1 MVDDYDES
9 GRVKRMSPKRKKK
22 LIFASLVCS
31 AFVCFTL
38 PIVFKTDNAAAAA
51 FEINGVSYSETYGI
65 GYQFTLSGVTANI
78 GAVEIKTTA
87 LLKKDGGVLAQT
99 DTLETIKYDLVESGE
114 YELVQYAFYD
124 GKYYAKSYFFTVDNR
139 PFFDFSQIKTE
150 YRLGENID
158 LNVTAYIGGK
168 AIFANVT
175 LSDTYGKIECENS
188 YTFLSLGK
196 YVINAEVEN
205 NGTSYSDS
213 KTVTV
218 KNESYADLFRVKSG
232 GGTVTSNYD
241 MPAGKRNAGNGVY
254 LDCSSGTIYSFA
266 NVVNVNELNKNTPL
280 ITWAPILNDVY
291 KGINH
296 FYIRMTDKYDA
307 NNAVT
312 VDFFSHGDSS
322 MGYIHINRG
331 GLSLGL
337 NDNGKPATSYNTSIA
352 YSGTMLSR
360 YKDTYH
366 AQGWLSCSF
375 SPEEKA
381 FYVKTD
387 NTERLKQVLDLDN
400 ADHVG
405 VANIWNG
412 FTTGEVY
419 IDIEVQG
426 YDKNGIIISEFFGTD
441 LSGSEIIDTAAPSI
455 SVENENGELPIGFT
469 GKKYVIPNPL
479 GVNDFIE
486 GAISVEDIE
495 IQVARM
501 SGAKIIDYTDVLEN
515 GTFTPDKA
523 GIYRVVYFCAD
534 SKGNESLAMY
544 TFEVLDG
551 DVLEAFCDLPETINV
566 GSHYILPDVKVKGL
580 SKIVSSFVQYY
591 YNGTL
596 LENVAKESILIDK
609 KGTLSVKYKF
619 VDYIGNE
626 VSGEKNANCI
636 VSDAAVLNIVGVP
649 YTAIKGQ
656 TLYLSDFEAFN
667 YNYSKDNAN
676 FTPERTIKVNGTK
689 LGSDLSYNVT
699 EEVGS
704 ELTVEYSAG
713 GSTLVKKIK
722 VISPK
727 YIADYFLTDA
737 EKSGTAEG
745 VQFRLDDDIQVQT
758 ANPMY
763 VTDSNGFEI
772 KFSVNDGASGCV
784 IFKMSAFYNENKTL
798 VMCVDLA
805 KNVLRLNNDPT
816 EYPITRSGNI
826 VTILYRDS
834 QKQIASVA
842 TIKNF
847 LNGTQFDTMENMADF
862 SLETSGFSS
871 GDTLTLCSLGGM
883 SLAQTYSNGEANE
896 YRDNAVPTLVY
907 ESKNLISNG
916 VLLAPATK
924 AWKFLSGMTKVTV
937 TVYSPDG
944 NRLINNQPTVKDY
957 YVAVDKFGSYSIEFK
972 VNYGNGAV
980 KKISLS
986 ATYLDETP
994 ITFEFSENLPT
1005 TKQVGEVLRM
1015 PEVKVLT
1022 ANNVKYYFC
1031 VTDTSG
1037 KSVILGEKDVITLSR
1052 LGNYKITFVIFND
1065 SQIETKAFVVSVREK

>member
-1 MVDDYDES
+1 
-9 GRVKRMSPKRKKK
+9 MSLKRKKK
-22 LIFASLVCS
+22 LIFASLICS
-31 AFVCFTL
+31 AVVCFTL
-38 PIVFKTDNAAAAA
+38 PIVCKTDNAAAAA
-51 FEINGVSYSETYGI
+51 FEINGVSYSETYGV

-99 DTLETIKYDLVESGE
+99 DTSETIKYDLVESGE

-175 LSDTYGKIECENS
+175 LSDAYGKIECENS

-241 MPAGKRNAGNGVY
+241 MPAGKRDAGNGVY

-266 NVVNVNELNKNTPL
+266 NVVNINELNKNTPL

-455 SVENENGELPIGFT
+455 SVENQNGELPVGFT
-469 GKKYVIPNPL
+469 GKEYIVPKPIGLNDFVEGTIAVEDVEVQIAKIDGVKYV
-479 GVNDFIE
+479 
-486 GAISVEDIE
+486 
-495 IQVARM
+495 
-501 SGAKIIDYTDVLEN
+501 DYTDALEN
-515 GTFTPDKA
+515 GVFIPDVA
-523 GIYRVVYFCAD
+523 GTYRISYFCAD
-534 SKGNESLAMY
+534 SKGNEALAMY

-551 DVLEAFCDLPETINV
+551 DTPEVSCDVPGTINV
-566 GSHYILPDVKVKGL
+566 GSHYILPEVKVKGL
-580 SKIVSSFVQYY
+580 SKIVFSSVQYY
-591 YNGTL
+591 YNGIL
-596 LENVAKESILIDK
+596 LENEAKESILIDK

-626 VSGEKNANCI
+626 VSGERVSNCV
-636 VSDAAVLNIVGVP
+636 VSDTAVLNVIGVP

-656 TLYLSDFEAFN
+656 TLYLSDFEAYN
-667 YNYSKDNAN
+667 YNYSKENAN

-699 EEVGS
+699 EEAGS

-727 YIADYFLTDA
+727 YISDYFLTDA
-737 EKSGTAEG
+737 DKIGTVDG
-745 VQFRLDDDIQVQT
+745 VQFRLDGNIHVQT

-772 KFSVNDGASGCV
+772 KFAVNENARGIV
-784 IFKMSAFYNENKTL
+784 TFTLQAFYNENKTL

-805 KNVLRLNNDPT
+805 KNVLRLNDEST
-816 EYPITRSGNI
+816 EYPIIRSGNI

-834 QKQIASVA
+834 QKQIVSVA
-842 TIKNF
+842 LIKKF
-847 LNGTQFDTMENMADF
+847 LNGTAFDTLDNMAKF
-862 SLETSGFSS
+862 SFETSGFSN

-883 SLAQTYSNGEANE
+883 SLAQTYSNGEPNE
-896 YRDNAVPTLVY
+896 YQDNAVPTLVY
-907 ESKNLISNG
+907 DSKDLISNG
-916 VLLAPATK
+916 ILTVPTTK

-944 NRLINNQPTVKDY
+944 NRLINNQPTIKDY
-957 YVAVDKFGSYSIEFK
+957 VLSVNQFGTYSIEFK
-972 VNYGNGAV
+972 LNYGVGAV
-980 KKISLS
+980 KKVSLS
-986 ATYLDETP
+986 ASYLDETP

-1037 KSVILGEKDVITLSR
+1037 KSVILGEKDVITLSL

-1065 SQIETKAFVVSVREK
+1065 SQIETKAFAVTVKEK